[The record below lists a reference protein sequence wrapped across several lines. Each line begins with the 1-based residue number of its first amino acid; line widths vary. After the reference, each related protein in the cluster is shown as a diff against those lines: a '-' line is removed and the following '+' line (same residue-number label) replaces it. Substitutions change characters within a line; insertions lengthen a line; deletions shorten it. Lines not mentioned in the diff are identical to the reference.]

1 MIAAALL
8 QTLRR
13 TLRDWRW
20 SHSGW
25 AIFVGAATLFANGM
39 PLGNGID
46 NRAHV
51 ALAYNVLQFG
61 FPLVLLLGLA
71 HRLVDQRLMAP
82 ALAYSLVVLIE
93 VVCGVWLFGPLLEP
107 WLGAEPWWTEW
118 NNIVLASTTL
128 FWHGLG
134 VAVVAQRRLNQ
145 RAEAARVDAELQ
157 HAERQRE
164 LAATELLALQ
174 ARVDPPLLFE
184 RLQLIDRELE
194 SRPEQARRR
203 LGALIDLLRAL
214 QPHAQARESLLGREL
229 EALQAYARLASQE
242 AQGAERLLINL
253 PEALLALPMAPLVLL
268 PLLRPL
274 LAAPGTVW
282 QLSGEAAGSA
292 RPARLHID
300 ALGPDG
306 ERTWAAARQ
315 VEIDA
320 LGSRLRAVL
329 GPGALLRLG
338 GDDLP
343 RFTLQWP

>member
-8 QTLRR
+8 QTLNR

-118 NNIVLASTTL
+118 NNVVLAS
-128 FWHGLG
+128 WRKPCG
-134 VAVVAQRRLNQ
+134 VSSANSPRTSSTSSAK
-145 RAEAARVDAELQ
+145 
-157 HAERQRE
+157 
-164 LAATELLALQ
+164 TM
-174 ARVDPPLLFE
+174 
-184 RLQLIDRELE
+184 
-194 SRPEQARRR
+194 SRC
-203 LGALIDLLRAL
+203 L
-214 QPHAQARESLLGREL
+214 
-229 EALQAYARLASQE
+229 
-242 AQGAERLLINL
+242 
-253 PEALLALPMAPLVLL
+253 
-268 PLLRPL
+268 
-274 LAAPGTVW
+274 T
-282 QLSGEAAGSA
+282 GS
-292 RPARLHID
+292 RSS
-300 ALGPDG
+300 
-306 ERTWAAARQ
+306 W
-315 VEIDA
+315 
-320 LGSRLRAVL
+320 LGSMPPSA
-329 GPGALLRLG
+329 
-338 GDDLP
+338 
-343 RFTLQWP
+343 

>member
-1 MIAAALL
+1 MIAQALL
-8 QTLRR
+8 QQ
-13 TLRDWRW
+13 LRDWRW
-20 SHSGW
+20 ADSGW
-25 AIFVGAATLFANGM
+25 AVFVGAATLFANGT
-39 PLGNGID
+39 PLGNPGLDMRVSI
-46 NRAHV
+46 
-51 ALAYNVLQFG
+51 ALLYNVLQFG
-61 FPLVLLLGLA
+61 FPLVLLLGFA

-82 ALAYSLVVLIE
+82 ALAYPLVVLIE
-93 VVCGVWLFGPLLEP
+93 VVCGVWLIGPLLEP
-107 WLGAEPWWTEW
+107 LLGAEPWWTEW
-118 NNIVLASTTL
+118 NNIVLASTTV

-145 RAEAARVDAELQ
+145 RAEAARVAAELQ

-184 RLQLIDRELE
+184 RLQRIDAELA
-194 SRPEQARRR
+194 SSPEQARRR

-214 QPHAQARESLLGREL
+214 QPHAQASESLLGREL
-229 EALQAYARLASQE
+229 DALQAYARLSSRE
-242 AQGAERLLINL
+242 AQGNERLLVSL
-253 PEALLALPMAPLVLL
+253 PEALLTLPMAPLVLL

-274 LAAPGTVW
+274 LADPGAIW
-282 QLSGEAAGSA
+282 QLTGEVAVAG

-315 VEIDA
+315 VELDPLRA
-320 LGSRLRAVL
+320 RLRAVL
-329 GPGALLRLG
+329 GPAARLEIG